1 MKASTGLHVG
11 KKVALSRP
19 RRQRCEED
27 PSPRPSLDHIKDLS
41 QPLTRRLAGR
51 PAATAASEK
60 MPRHYLLPGH
70 PVYEAALKLM
80 ASLMKWSAIKTPQS
94 GAFTFRSWGASGPGA
109 FGDLVSQQGQTGVG
123 LLLAPVCW
131 FEDDV
136 LVLSRNVGCGVH
148 MR

>member
-1 MKASTGLHVG
+1 MKALTGLHVG
-11 KKVALSRP
+11 RKAALSRP
-19 RRQRCEED
+19 GRQRCKED

-60 MPRHYLLPGH
+60 MPRHYLLPGLPTGH

-94 GAFTFRSWGASGPGA
+94 DAFTFRSWGASGLGA
-109 FGDLVSQQGQTGVG
+109 FGILLVSRGRLAWVYYSLLCAG
-123 LLLAPVCW
+123 LKTSLLC
-131 FEDDV
+131 
-136 LVLSRNVGCGVH
+136 
-148 MR
+148 